1 MNALRMEPKAVACIE
16 AAALKKELANGQELA
31 LVDVREQGQYGE
43 GHPFHAVPLAYS
55 RLELDAG
62 RLIPNFAVS
71 IVLLDDGCGDTLG
84 LRAARRLQAMGYQ
97 QVRVLKD
104 GASGWRAAGYTLFKG
119 VHVPSKTFGELVE
132 TNCHTPRITPEALKF
147 MMVRGDD
154 VVVLDGRSRSEYAKM
169 NIPGAVCCPNAELA
183 YRLHRLAPDK
193 RTTVVVNCAGRTR
206 SIIGAQSLIN
216 LGAGHQIFAL
226 ENGTQGWYLKDYPL
240 ERNSSRFYP
249 EVFAADSPLEAVRQ
263 KAAVLAQACGVKT
276 ATADQL
282 QRWRHDHSRTTYFF
296 DVRTPEEFKA
306 GSAHGAMHAE
316 GGQLLQ
322 GTDLYI
328 GVRHARVV
336 LYDTDG
342 IRAPLIGS
350 WLRQMG
356 YEVCLLGTAESLT
369 GHDAKVASS
378 HTVDIPPLAELFPAE
393 LRALDGAVQIVD
405 LRSSMDFRAGH
416 LRGAV
421 WSTRSR
427 IRGHVD
433 VDARNEQ
440 HGEAYPPIV
449 LVATHPQIAALA
461 AGELSDLQRQRTRLL
476 IADAAAWA
484 QAGLMTESTPDFPAD
499 ADCLDYLFFVHDRHE
514 GNKRAATQY
523 LEWEMNLVS
532 QLDAQEKSSFSLHQ
546 AT

>member
-1 MNALRMEPKAVACIE
+1 MNALRMEPDAVDFIE
-16 AAALKKELANGQELA
+16 ATALKKELASGQELA

-71 IVLLDDGCGDTLG
+71 IVLLDDGGGDTLG
-84 LRAARRLQAMGYQ
+84 LRAASRLQAMGYQ
-97 QVRVLKD
+97 QVRVLKY

-132 TNCHTPRITPEALKF
+132 SHCHTPRISPEALKF
-147 MMVRGDD
+147 MMARGDD

-216 LGAGHQIFAL
+216 LGAGHPVFAL

-240 ERNSSRFYP
+240 ERNGRRFYP
-249 EVFAADSPLEAVRQ
+249 EVSATDSPLEAVRQ

-282 QRWRHDHSRTTYFF
+282 RRWRHDRSRTTYFF

-306 GSAHGAMHAE
+306 GSAHGAVHAE

-356 YEVCLLGTAESLT
+356 YDVCLLGIAESLT
-369 GHDAKVASS
+369 VQDAHVASS
-378 HTVDIPPLAELFPAE
+378 QAVDLPPLAELFPAQ

-416 LRGAV
+416 LGGAV

-433 VDARNEQ
+433 AGNER

-461 AGELSDLQRQRTRLL
+461 AGELSDAQRQRTRLL
-476 IADAAAWA
+476 IADAAAWE
-484 QAGLMTESTPDFPAD
+484 QAGLRTEATPDFPAD

-532 QLDAQEKSSFSLHQ
+532 QLDVQEKSSFNLHQ

>member
-1 MNALRMEPKAVACIE
+1 MSALRMDAKAVDYIE
-16 AAALKKELANGQELA
+16 AAALKKELASGQELA

-62 RLIPNFAVS
+62 RLIPNFTVS
-71 IVLLDDGCGDTLG
+71 VVLLDDGGGDTLG
-84 LRAARRLQAMGYQ
+84 LRAADRLQAMGYQ

-132 TNCHTPRITPEALKF
+132 TTCHTPRITPEALKF
-147 MMVRGDD
+147 MMARGDD
-154 VVVLDGRSRSEYAKM
+154 VVVLDGRSRGEYAKM
-169 NIPGAVCCPNAELA
+169 NIPDAVCCPNAELA

-216 LGAGHQIFAL
+216 LGAGHPIFAL

-240 ERNSSRFYP
+240 ERNSNRFYP
-249 EVFAADSPLEAVRQ
+249 EVFPADLPLQAVRQ
-263 KAAVLAQACGVKT
+263 KAAVLAQACGVKA

-306 GSAHGAMHAE
+306 GSAHDAMHAE

-356 YEVCLLGTAESLT
+356 YEVCLLEAAESLT
-369 GHDAKVASS
+369 VQNAQVASS
-378 HTVDIPPLAELFPAE
+378 QAVDLPPLVELSPAQ
-393 LRALDGAVQIVD
+393 LRAMDGAVQIVD

-433 VDARNEQ
+433 AWNER
-440 HGEAYPPIV
+440 HGKAYPLIV

-461 AGELSDLQRQRTRLL
+461 AGELSDSQRQRTRLS
-476 IADAAAWA
+476 IADAAAWE
-484 QAGLMTESTPDFPAD
+484 QAGLRTEATPDFPAD

-532 QLDAQEKSSFSLHQ
+532 QLDEQEKSSFNLHR
-546 AT
+546 TT

>member
-1 MNALRMEPKAVACIE
+1 MNAPRMDAKADGYIE
-16 AAALKKELANGQELA
+16 AAALKNELASGQELA

-62 RLIPNFAVS
+62 RLIPNLAVN
-71 IVLLDDGCGDTLG
+71 IVLLDDGGGDTLG
-84 LRAARRLQAMGYQ
+84 LRAAGRLQAMGYQ

-104 GASGWRAAGYTLFKG
+104 GVSGWRAAGYTLFKG

-132 TNCHTPRITPEALKF
+132 TTCHTPRISPEALNF
-147 MMVRGDD
+147 MMARGDD
-154 VVVLDGRSRSEYAKM
+154 VVVLDGRPRSEYAKM

-216 LGAGHQIFAL
+216 LGAGHPIFAL

-249 EVFAADSPLEAVRQ
+249 EIFAADVPLEAVRH
-263 KAAVLAQACGVKT
+263 KAAVLAQACGVKA
-276 ATADQL
+276 ATACQL

-306 GSAHGAMHAE
+306 GSAHGALHAE

-356 YEVCLLGTAESLT
+356 YEVCLLGAAEPLT
-369 GHDAKVASS
+369 VQDAYMASS
-378 HTVDIPPLAELFPAE
+378 QAVGLPPLVKLFPAQ

-405 LRSSMDFRAGH
+405 LRSSTDFRAGH

-433 VDARNEQ
+433 AWNERR
-440 HGEAYPPIV
+440 GKAYPPIV
-449 LVATHPQIAALA
+449 LVATHPQLAALA
-461 AGELSDLQRQRTRLL
+461 AGELSDAQRQRTRLL
-476 IADAAAWA
+476 IADAAAWE
-484 QAGLMTESTPDFPAD
+484 QAGLSTESTPDFPAD

-514 GNKRAATQY
+514 GNKRAAAQY

-532 QLDAQEKSSFSLHQ
+532 QLDAQEKSSFTLHQ

>member
-1 MNALRMEPKAVACIE
+1 MNALRMDAKAVGYIE
-16 AAALKKELANGQELA
+16 AAALKKELASGQELA

-62 RLIPNFAVS
+62 RLIPNLAVN
-71 IVLLDDGCGDTLG
+71 IVLLDDGGGDTLG
-84 LRAARRLQAMGYQ
+84 LRAAGRLQAMGYQ

-147 MMVRGDD
+147 MMARGGD

-216 LGAGHQIFAL
+216 LGAGHPIFAL

-240 ERNSSRFYP
+240 ERNGSRFYP
-249 EVFAADSPLEAVRQ
+249 EVFAADEPLEAVRQ
-263 KAAVLAQACGVKT
+263 KAAVLAQACGVKA

-306 GSAHGAMHAE
+306 GSAHGAVHAE

-369 GHDAKVASS
+369 VQDAYGASS
-378 HTVDIPPLAELFPAE
+378 QAVDLPLLAELFPAQ

-433 VDARNEQ
+433 ARNER

-461 AGELSDLQRQRTRLL
+461 AGELSDSQRQRTRLL
-476 IADAAAWA
+476 IADAADWE

-514 GNKRAATQY
+514 GNKRAAAQY

-532 QLDAQEKSSFSLHQ
+532 QLDEQEKSSFTLHQ

>member
-1 MNALRMEPKAVACIE
+1 MNALRMEPDAVDFIE
-16 AAALKKELANGQELA
+16 AAALKKELASGQELA

-71 IVLLDDGCGDTLG
+71 IVLLDDGGGHTLG
-84 LRAARRLQAMGYQ
+84 LRAASRLQAMGYQ

-132 TNCHTPRITPEALKF
+132 TNCHTPRISPEALKF
-147 MMVRGDD
+147 MMARGDD

-216 LGAGHQIFAL
+216 LGAGHPVFAL

-240 ERNSSRFYP
+240 ERNGRRFYP
-249 EVFAADSPLEAVRQ
+249 EVSATDSPLEAVRQ

-282 QRWRHDHSRTTYFF
+282 RRWRHDRSRTTYFF

-306 GSAHGAMHAE
+306 GSAHGAVHAE

-356 YEVCLLGTAESLT
+356 YEVCLLGIAESLT
-369 GHDAKVASS
+369 VQDAHVASS
-378 HTVDIPPLAELFPAE
+378 QAVDLPPLAELFPAQ

-427 IRGHVD
+427 IRGH
-433 VDARNEQ
+433 AFAWNEL
-440 HGEAYPPIV
+440 HGNEYQPIV
-449 LVATHPQIAALA
+449 LVATHPQTAALA
-461 AGELSDLQRQRTRLL
+461 AGELSDSQRQRTRFL
-476 IADAAAWA
+476 IADAAAWE

-532 QLDAQEKSSFSLHQ
+532 QLDEQEKSSFRLQ
-546 AT
+546 PAT